1 MSWRGIS
8 YEFFVDG
15 VFVRVPG
22 GKTSRVCFFR
32 LFPFLS
38 LPLKQEG
45 GGRRRRNKQ
54 KKGRCGAHPSRVRRK
69 LCNILFRTTLCEHGE
84 EGRRCGMVFEC
95 RVSRAWGCRVGD
107 FFSFFPSRQ
116 RGAWNSLFLN
126 VFLFTTMTAVPLRRM
141 SSFSPLFFDD
151 PVVIIVDEE
160 GGKEKRRALDLFFS
174 LI

>member
-1 MSWRGIS
+1 MRGGRFGGFFFFYLVGGVYFTVEVGVSWRGIS

-107 FFSFFPSRQ
+107 FFFLSVASERRMELSLSERLSLYHDDCCSFAANVLFFP
-116 RGAWNSLFLN
+116 L
-126 VFLFTTMTAVPLRRM
+126 VLR
-141 SSFSPLFFDD
+141 
-151 PVVIIVDEE
+151 
-160 GGKEKRRALDLFFS
+160 
-174 LI
+174 

>member
-1 MSWRGIS
+1 MEWCSSVVCRGLGVA
-8 YEFFVDG
+8 EWETFF
-15 VFVRVPG
+15 
-22 GKTSRVCFFR
+22 
-32 LFPFLS
+32 
-38 LPLKQEG
+38 
-45 GGRRRRNKQ
+45 
-54 KKGRCGAHPSRVRRK
+54 
-69 LCNILFRTTLCEHGE
+69 
-84 EGRRCGMVFEC
+84 
-95 RVSRAWGCRVGD
+95 
-107 FFSFFPSRQ
+107 FFPSRQ